1 MTKAHLIRNKM
12 ITTTE
17 ARAVCSTNPYVGG
30 SRPNGRKTYQFMASD
45 VVSWEEFQ
53 AVAPGNRC
61 AHCVGAGLVIR
72 NRQRVAKRLPPVKT
86 LFEGC
91 SKANGGHA
99 VWKTS

>member
-30 SRPNGRKTYQFMASD
+30 SRPNGRKTYRFMASD
-45 VVSWEEFQ
+45 
-53 AVAPGNRC
+53 G
-61 AHCVGAGLVIR
+61 VGAGLVIR